1 MSDSYCD
8 ISGEIK
14 KIILVSV
21 LLDLEKRYLNR
32 YRWTWKT
39 DTRLGIGLVDPQNPR
54 LVSVSVSLI
63 LKKRDWTRYR
73 SRWFSKTETGL
84 GIGLVDSQNPRL
96 DSVSVSLILKNR
108 DWTRS
113 RSRSTIMVSLSI
125 TNVYTSLPISII
137 LDWIILLVTRISMK
151 SLTGSQLNFDDKKLF
166 EIFYSWTSFNC

>member
-39 DTRLGIGLVDPQNPR
+39 DTGLGIGLIDSQKSR
-54 LVSVSVSLI
+54 LESVSVLMI
-63 LKKRDWTRYR
+63 LKNQDWSRYR

-84 GIGLVDSQNPRL
+84 GIGLVQ
-96 DSVSVSLILKNR
+96 
-108 DWTRS
+108 
-113 RSRSTIMVSLSI
+113 
-125 TNVYTSLPISII
+125 
-137 LDWIILLVTRISMK
+137 
-151 SLTGSQLNFDDKKLF
+151 Q
-166 EIFYSWTSFNC
+166 